1 MLGIDPAELA
11 AGSQTAIDVVIEHAG
26 ETEASM
32 LQDLRRGLPT
42 EVGVINGGVVER
54 ARTLG
59 IDAPR
64 NARIVELVEGFGR
77 GEGEPSP
84 SHLAELGRT

>member
-1 MLGIDPAELA
+1 MAQELELERVLGIDPAELA
-11 AGSQTAIDVVIEHAG
+11 AGSQEAIDVVIAHAG

-54 ARTLG
+54 ARALG
-59 IDAPR
+59 LDASLNP
-64 NARIVELVEGFGR
+64 RIVELIEGFGR
-77 GEGEPSP
+77 AEG
-84 SHLAELGRT
+84 